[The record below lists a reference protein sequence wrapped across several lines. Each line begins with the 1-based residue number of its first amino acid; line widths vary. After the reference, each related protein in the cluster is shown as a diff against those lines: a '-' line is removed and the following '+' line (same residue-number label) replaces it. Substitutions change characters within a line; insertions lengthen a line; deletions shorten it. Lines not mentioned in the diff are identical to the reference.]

1 MSWHF
6 TPPWLYKCCIQH
18 LKRHPIHGCKETL
31 VLSLNRTFPLGGHSP
46 RRQMY
51 VCWVSRFR
59 HVWFFATSQT
69 VAHQAP
75 LSMGFSRQNTGVGC
89 HALLQGI
96 FSTQGSNPGLLCL
109 LHWWVRYLPLAS
121 PGKPSDTKSII
132 EENYMQRK
140 RCHLV
145 RGEAE
150 VPQSVCCVSRQK
162 LNSWATWSSL
172 SHPLTPLP
180 HLLIAFLT
188 VPDNG

>member
-18 LKRHPIHGCKETL
+18 LKCHPIHGCKETL

-75 LSMGFSRQNTGVGC
+75 LSVGILQAKYWSGLPC
-89 HALLQGI
+89 PPPGDLL
-96 FSTQGSNPGLLCL
+96 NPGIEPRSLMSPALVGALFTTSITWEALRYKKYNRRKLYAKKKMPPCQGGSRGTSECVLCFK
-109 LHWWVRYLPLAS
+109 AE
-121 PGKPSDTKSII
+121 TK
-132 EENYMQRK
+132 QLG
-140 RCHLV
+140 HV
-145 RGEAE
+145 
-150 VPQSVCCVSRQK
+150 V
-162 LNSWATWSSL
+162 
-172 SHPLTPLP
+172 
-180 HLLIAFLT
+180 
-188 VPDNG
+188 